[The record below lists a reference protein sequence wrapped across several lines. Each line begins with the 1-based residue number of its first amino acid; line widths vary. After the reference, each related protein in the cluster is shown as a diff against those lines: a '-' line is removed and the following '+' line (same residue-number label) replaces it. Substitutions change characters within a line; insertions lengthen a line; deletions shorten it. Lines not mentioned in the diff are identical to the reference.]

1 MSIARQ
7 GISFLLVGGCLVVAD
22 WAVFVALTA
31 LGTPPPVANVAGRVV
46 GALLGFWA
54 NGRVTFGTPGD
65 ARLGRRRFT
74 RFIVVWAILTLLS
87 TYLVTVV
94 ADYLGLQ
101 MAWLAKP
108 LVEAGLAVVSFFLS
122 RHWVYR

>member
-7 GISFLLVGGCLVVAD
+7 GVSFLLVGGCLVAVD
-22 WAVFVALTA
+22 WAAFVALTA
-31 LGTPPPVANVAGRVV
+31 LGVDPPVANVAGRIV

-54 NGRVTFGTPGD
+54 NGWVTFGTPGV
-65 ARLGRRRFT
+65 ARFGRHRLMRFG
-74 RFIVVWAILTLLS
+74 IVWIVLTVLS

-108 LVEAGLAVVSFFLS
+108 MVEAGLAGISFFLS

>member
-1 MSIARQ
+1 MNVARQ
-7 GISFLLVGGCLVVAD
+7 GISFLLIGCGLIVAD
-22 WAVFVALTA
+22 WGVFVMLSA
-31 LGTPPPVANVAGRVV
+31 LGVAPAVANVAGRIV

-54 NGRVTFGTPGD
+54 NGRITFTSS
-65 ARLGRRRFT
+65 LGIHRFL
-74 RFIVVWAILTLLS
+74 RFALVWAVLTLVS

-94 ADYLGLQ
+94 ADHLGLQ

-108 LVEAGLAVVSFFLS
+108 MVEGVLAVFSFVIS

>member
-1 MSIARQ
+1 MSMARQ
-7 GISFLLVGGCLVVAD
+7 GASFLLVGGCLVVVD
-22 WAVFVALTA
+22 WAVFVMLTA
-31 LGTPPPVANVAGRVV
+31 MGASPPIANVLGRVA

-54 NGRVTFGTPGD
+54 NGRITFSSADSP
-65 ARLGRRRFT
+65 RLGRRRFL
-74 RFIVVWAILTLLS
+74 RFVLVWVVLTTLS
-87 TYLVTVV
+87 TYSVTVV

-108 LVEAGLAVVSFFLS
+108 LVEAGLAVVSFVLS

>member
-7 GISFLLVGGCLVVAD
+7 GVSFLLVGGCLVVAD
-22 WAVFVALTA
+22 WAVFVLLSAA
-31 LGTPPPVANVAGRVV
+31 GVSPPVANVMGRLV
-46 GALLGFWA
+46 GAMLGFWA
-54 NGRVTFGTPGD
+54 NGRITFGTPGQ
-65 ARLGRRRFT
+65 ARLGRHRLLRFA
-74 RFIVVWAILTLLS
+74 IVWSLLTALS

-108 LVEAGLAVVSFFLS
+108 LVEAGLAMVSFVLS